1 MAYAQ
6 RVSDAEFVTKWM
18 QCHDYEELIQALGM
32 ARCSIHARAV
42 RLRNRGVKLPAKRE
56 RAKSS
61 VETLNELI
69 AKFTPPGESTKPAK
83 PVETSHGKGKGQGK
97 GKNR

>member
-1 MAYAQ
+1 MAYAK

-56 RAKSS
+56 RAKSN
-61 VETLNELI
+61 VDTLNDLI
-69 AKFTPPGESTKPAK
+69 AKFTPPVESTKPTK
-83 PVETSHGKGKGQGK
+83 PVETSHGKDK